1 LSYRAAVRLL
11 SIVLATLA
19 STAAANAAQ
28 VALIGDASV
37 STARPSTNFGT
48 LANLYV
54 GNGSSALLQFDLGT
68 LPAGTTS
75 SQIAHATLTLFVNRV
90 NAAGSVTLSPAT
102 SAWSESSVTSTTT
115 PSIGATSSIFLA
127 SAPGQYVTLDVTAL
141 VQGWVTT
148 PATNFGFALT
158 SDTASLLLDSKEND
172 ETGHAATLDITITSQ
187 GATGPQGIQ
196 GPQGPTGTTGANG
209 ANGAPGPIGPQGV
222 SGPIGPLGPVGP
234 TGTTGAN
241 GAPGPIGPQ
250 GIPGSTGPA
259 GPLGPTGITGPI
271 GPTGA
276 IGTTGATGAIG
287 PIGPNGLTGPA
298 GSIGAT
304 GSTGPIGPNGL
315 TGPTG
320 LTGSPGPAGAP
331 GPIGATGTFSQAGN
345 WSSATTYQPGQVVFC
360 AACSTDGSSYIALV
374 ANTNQDPPAQTGVWQ
389 LIAQAG
395 ATGSIGLTGATGA
408 TGSAGTNGTNGAPGA
423 TGPTGPTGP
432 AGASGNSSYL
442 FLFSQPGTVSTG
454 GSVMVNAVGNGV
466 TVASGF
472 TLNNGNGNST
482 AQGSGLYWFYFS
494 IQVPSGSNS
503 IFLVEV
509 NGNNIVG
516 SAVVDAPGLTP
527 LLLTTNGSISL
538 NTGDTVN
545 VVCVS
550 GCGTYT
556 NATLLLQPLGA
567 AGAAG
572 ATGAIGATGATGPQ
586 GPQGPIGPAGANGT
600 NGATGVAGNLP
611 QVTAYNPATTY
622 AQGSAVVYQGSTYQS
637 VSNANANNLPTNP
650 TFWTLIA
657 QAGTTG
663 ATGPAG
669 PAGSPGLNGAD
680 GANGTGTVSSVTV
693 GTVSNTAAPGAG
705 TLTINNSTT
714 TPSVSIN
721 FPSTT
726 GFVWTTSFPAPT
738 DQGPDNVNP
747 LTGAIGLVPA
757 LGITQTQEFAFA
769 PVACIATSLQAYGGE
784 IGFSPLPFPTQV
796 TVTVQDNRGGTAM
809 SCQLSLPPGQLGSS
823 TCSSTNRFSV
833 NAGDEIQYSVSQTS
847 PVPGVLLQLGATLT
861 CQ

>member
-102 SAWSESSVTSTTT
+102 SAWSESSVTSTTA

-250 GIPGSTGPA
+250 GIPGVAGANGAVGPVGPQGPTGTIGVVTNWAPTAVYQVGQVVFNSSNGSSYAAIQPNFNVPPTSDPTVWTLIAEQGATGAIGPVGPIGLTGPQGVPGTTGPQGFTGPA
-259 GPLGPTGITGPI
+259 GPTGAAGPTGTIGVVTNWSSSTIYQVGQVVFNPSNGSSYAAIQPNFDVAPTSDPAVWNLIAEQGATGPA

-276 IGTTGATGAIG
+276 IGATGAIG
-287 PIGPNGLTGPA
+287 PIGPIGPIGLTGSAGPTGSIGPIGLTGPIGSTGPV

-304 GSTGPIGPNGL
+304 GSTGPIGPTGP

-320 LTGSPGPAGAP
+320 LTGSVGPTGAP
-331 GPIGATGTFSQAGN
+331 GPTGPTGTFSQAGN
-345 WSSATTYQPGQVVFC
+345 WVTGTNYVAGQVVFC
-360 AACSTDGSSYIALV
+360 AACSTDGSSYIALSS
-374 ANTNQDPPAQTGVWQ
+374 NNLTDPPTHPLVWG
-389 LIAQAG
+389 LVAQA
-395 ATGSIGLTGATGA
+395 
-408 TGSAGTNGTNGAPGA
+408 
-423 TGPTGPTGP
+423 
-432 AGASGNSSYL
+432 
-442 FLFSQPGTVSTG
+442 
-454 GSVMVNAVGNGV
+454 
-466 TVASGF
+466 
-472 TLNNGNGNST
+472 
-482 AQGSGLYWFYFS
+482 
-494 IQVPSGSNS
+494 
-503 IFLVEV
+503 
-509 NGNNIVG
+509 
-516 SAVVDAPGLTP
+516 
-527 LLLTTNGSISL
+527 
-538 NTGDTVN
+538 
-545 VVCVS
+545 
-550 GCGTYT
+550 
-556 NATLLLQPLGA
+556 GA

-572 ATGAIGATGATGPQ
+572 ATGSAGSQGAQGNAGPQ
-586 GPQGPIGPAGANGT
+586 GPQGP
-600 NGATGVAGNLP
+600 
-611 QVTAYNPATTY
+611 
-622 AQGSAVVYQGSTYQS
+622 QG
-637 VSNANANNLPTNP
+637 
-650 TFWTLIA
+650 I
-657 QAGTTG
+657 AGT
-663 ATGPAG
+663 AG
-669 PAGSPGLNGAD
+669 T
-680 GANGTGTVSSVTV
+680 NGTGTVNSVTV
-693 GTVSNTAAPGAG
+693 ASVLNTAAAGAG
-705 TLTINNSTT
+705 TLTISNTTST
-714 TPSVSIN
+714 PAISIN
-721 FPSTT
+721 FP
-726 GFVWTTSFPAPT
+726 
-738 DQGPDNVNP
+738 N
-747 LTGAIGLVPA
+747 GAGSGGNL
-757 LGITQTQEFAFA
+757 AF
-769 PVACIATSLQAYGGE
+769 
-784 IGFSPLPFPTQV
+784 
-796 TVTVQDNRGGTAM
+796 GGTAANG
-809 SCQLSLPPGQLGSS
+809 STLATTKSTFYLAADQGTFTLPAATTAGQQLIFTDNTPL
-823 TCSSTNRFSV
+823 
-833 NAGDEIQYSVSQTS
+833 NAGSTFTVQASGGTTINNPPDETANQTSVSVVSFLIMVSDGT
-847 PVPGVLLQLGATLT
+847 GHWWIINEL
-861 CQ
+861 